1 MKENKKSNSKSIKK
15 KIKQKANYDI
25 VNVQTDLRAAS
36 GLEEIMV
43 DIPLDVSY
51 KPNDNTNYAIEGD
64 EYSREDDFNQVIN
77 VSNMPPFEGSDRT
90 GSVGQEHSPNRE
102 RAMYGIKALDL
113 SKIVREG
120 IVDPGKY
127 QTLVSPSGKI
137 KKVAGLKKSLAKVDE
152 LMVKQKLKE

>member
-1 MKENKKSNSKSIKK
+1 MPTSPLSLNDTQKIETGMMKETKKSNGKRKL
-15 KIKQKANYDI
+15 KQKANYDI
-25 VNVQTDLRAAS
+25 VNVPNDLRGAS

-43 DIPLDVSY
+43 DIPLADMNASY

-64 EYSREDDFNQVIN
+64 DFSREDDFNQVIN

-90 GSVGQEHSPNRE
+90 GSVGQEYSPNRD

-120 IVDPGKY
+120 VVDPAKY
-127 QTLVSPSGKI
+127 
-137 KKVAGLKKSLAKVDE
+137 
-152 LMVKQKLKE
+152 